1 MSIHKSYFT
10 KNNTILS
17 DSPVNTAKNPVTELL
32 DIQFLLQE
40 EGLLVRL

>member
-17 DSPVNTAKNPVTELL
+17 DSPVNTAKNPVTELYYG
-32 DIQFLLQE
+32 DS
-40 EGLLVRL
+40 GTNA